1 MVQILRM
8 NLKKTTNNPTIISTK
23 NGKNP
28 ATPINPTPLLTNSQT
43 NNTSYD
49 NEKGCRVA
57 RVIA

>member
-1 MVQILRM
+1 MVQILKM
-8 NLKKTTNNPTIISTK
+8 NLKKPSNNPTIISTK

-49 NEKGCRVA
+49 NEKGRRVA
-57 RVIA
+57 